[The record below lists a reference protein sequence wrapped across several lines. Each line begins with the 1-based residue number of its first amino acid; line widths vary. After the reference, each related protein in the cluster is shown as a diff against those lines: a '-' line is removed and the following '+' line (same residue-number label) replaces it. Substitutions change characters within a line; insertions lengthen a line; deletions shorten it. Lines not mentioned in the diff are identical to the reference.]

1 MKSFKSYLKAYGALN
16 PQQPLGGASA
26 GYGMGQYVPYADL
39 NLRASRAKQ
48 AVSGRKVARY
58 VTAHNLKFKGKQYKE
73 IDMELVIIDNSKEM
87 VTFKIIGPKEL
98 FGNERNI
105 SFRALRRVPFMAT

>member
-1 MKSFKSYLKAYGALN
+1 MKSFKSYLKEYGGYGVDA
-16 PQQPLGGASA
+16 PAFAVGGAST
-26 GYGMGQYVPYADL
+26 GPGMGQYVPTADL

-48 AVSGRKVARY
+48 AVNSRGKVARY

-73 IDMELVIIDNSKEM
+73 IDMELVKIDNSKEM

-98 FGNERNI
+98 FGNETYI
-105 SFRALRRVPFMAT
+105 